1 MRRAMTVVL
10 VLLAVGCTG
19 PVRSYGV
26 YASKAAYTAR
36 QVASSVATAELAVR
50 AATRGRTFGRTA
62 AQTLAESA
70 ADAGSSQGT
79 FDAIQPPDHRSDRLR
94 SELDDL
100 LQPAVGQLEDL
111 RTAARRGDVA
121 GMERAAAPLPKLAS
135 ELQDFAEAH
144 Q

>member
-1 MRRAMTVVL
+1 MTVVL
-10 VLLAVGCTG
+10 ILLVAGCTG

-26 YASKAAYTAR
+26 YASKAAYTAK
-36 QVASSVATAELAVR
+36 QVASSVATAELAARAVR
-50 AATRGRTFGRTA
+50 QDRIFGRTA

-94 SELDDL
+94 SQLDDL
-100 LQPAVGQLEDL
+100 LQQAVGILEDL

-121 GMERAAAPLPKLAS
+121 AVERFAVPLPKLAGQ
-135 ELQDFAEAH
+135 LQDFAEAH

>member
-1 MRRAMTVVL
+1 MTVVL
-10 VLLAVGCTG
+10 VLLAAGCTG
-19 PVRSYGV
+19 PVRSFSV
-26 YASKAAYTAR
+26 YESKAVYTAR

-50 AATRGRTFGRTA
+50 AATTGRTFGRTA
-62 AQTLAESA
+62 AQTLSESA

-94 SELDDL
+94 SDLDDL
-100 LQPAVGQLEDL
+100 LQQAVGQLQDL

-121 GMERAAAPLPKLAS
+121 GLERGAAPLPGLARD
-135 ELQDFAEAH
+135 LRDFAEAH